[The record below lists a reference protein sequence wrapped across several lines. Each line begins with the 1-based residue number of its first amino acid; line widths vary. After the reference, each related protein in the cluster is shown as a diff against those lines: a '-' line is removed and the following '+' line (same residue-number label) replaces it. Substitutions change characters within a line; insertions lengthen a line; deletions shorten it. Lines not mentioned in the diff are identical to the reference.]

1 MLGTTILGNPHMM
14 QLEGLINGI
23 QPEHNQGSD
32 NVMYREKHISLSRFF
47 FEKNVVTS
55 K

>member
-1 MLGTTILGNPHMM
+1 M

-47 FEKNVVTS
+47 FEKNVITS
-55 K
+55 KWIWFLSY